1 MNIFGSYP
9 IARKYILSSTP
20 FGRICKCKKINF
32 IFNLVYSSLDTQC
45 NPKLWQ
51 RVGNHLTL
59 VESRLH
65 FQPPNYYSTTIQHIS
80 YYIVTNETALKVKL
94 DS

>member
-9 IARKYILSSTP
+9 IARKYILNSTP
-20 FGRICKCKKINF
+20 FGRIRNCKKLIV
-32 IFNLVYSSLDTQC
+32 IFNLVYRSLDTQC

-51 RVGNHLTL
+51 RVGNHLKL

-65 FQPPNYYSTTIQHIS
+65 FQPLNYYSTAIQHTS